1 MTVDPTGVAGMAACA
16 HGYAVSMSDQ
26 RSEQGVGGQLD
37 GPEWGAADNAAANAA
52 PDVADQILGEHAE
65 DGVSDADRGLTPD
78 EHHHRAPGDLHQPR
92 TGAETPWDAED
103 LVHARGED
111 VTPATLR
118 QAQEDLDREGPE
130 AIEAEVPPLD
140 E

>member
-1 MTVDPTGVAGMAACA
+1 MT
-16 HGYAVSMSDQ
+16 DQ
-26 RSEQGVGGQLD
+26 HSGVGGQVD
-37 GPEWGAADNAAANAA
+37 GPEWGAADNASANAS
-52 PDVADQILGEHAE
+52 PDLADEILGKHAE
-65 DGVSDADRGLTPD
+65 DGVSDADRGLTP
-78 EHHHRAPGDLHQPR
+78 EEHHRAPGDLHQPR

>member
-1 MTVDPTGVAGMAACA
+1 MAGGAP
-16 HGYAVSMSDQ
+16 GYAIDVSDQ
-26 RSEQGVGGQLD
+26 RSGGGGQVD
-37 GPEWGAADNAAANAA
+37 GPEWGAVDNAAANAS
-52 PDVADQILGEHAE
+52 PDVADEVLGEHAK
-65 DGVSDADRGLTPD
+65 DGVSDADRGLSPD

-92 TGAETPWDAED
+92 TGAESEWDAED

-118 QAQEDLDREGPE
+118 QAQEDLDRDGPE
-130 AIEAEVPPLD
+130 AIEAEVPPLA

>member
-1 MTVDPTGVAGMAACA
+1 MAACA
-16 HGYAVSMSDQ
+16 AGYAVGMSDQ
-26 RSEQGVGGQLD
+26 RSEQGGIGGQVD
-37 GPEWGAADNAAANAA
+37 GPEEGAADNATANAA
-52 PDVADQILGEHAE
+52 PDVAERVLGEHAA

-78 EHHHRAPGDLHQPR
+78 EHRHRAPGDLHQPR
-92 TGAETPWDAED
+92 TGAETEWDAED

-118 QAQEDLDREGPE
+118 QAQEDLDRDGRE